1 LPERYRLDELARR
14 IDGEVRGDAQRTILG
29 IATLDQAGPDDLS
42 FLTNPK
48 YRESASATRAGAVL
62 VGKGT
67 ELPDRDLLVVDEP
80 YLALARLLTLFH
92 PVERKSPGV
101 SDRAQVGEGVHLGSG
116 VRVEPFAVIG
126 DRAVLEDRVCVG
138 AGSVVGEEARVG
150 EETELRPRVVL
161 YPGTRVGRRCLIHSG
176 AVLGG
181 DGYGF
186 ATSGGKHHKVP
197 QLGRVVVEDDV
208 EIGAN
213 TTVDRGTLEE
223 TVIGEGSKLDNLV
236 MIAHGV
242 KLGRDT
248 LLAGQAGIAGS
259 TRVGDGTIWAGQSGA
274 AGHLEIADGT
284 IVAAKSAVLQSVPE
298 RAFVAGIPAVDHRRW
313 KRSLAELGR
322 VGELRRRVRKFR
334 ARLDAL
340 EARLGSEED

>member
-1 LPERYRLDELARR
+1 M
-14 IDGEVRGDAQRTILG
+14 
-29 IATLDQAGPDDLS
+29 
-42 FLTNPK
+42 
-48 YRESASATRAGAVL
+48 L
-62 VGKGT
+62 VGKGS
-67 ELPDRDLLVVDEP
+67 ELQDRDLLEVEDP
-80 YLALARLLTLFH
+80 YLALARLLALFH
-92 PVERKSPGV
+92 PAERKQPGI
-101 SDRAQVGEGVHLGSG
+101 SERAHVGEEVSLGSE

-138 AGSVVGEEARVG
+138 AGSVVGDDARVG
-150 EETELRPRVVL
+150 EDTELKPRVVL
-161 YPGTRVGRRCLIHSG
+161 YPGTRVGRRCLVHSG
-176 AVLGG
+176 VVLGG

-197 QLGRVVVEDDV
+197 QLGRVVVKDDV

-298 RAFVAGIPAVDHRRW
+298 RAFIAGIPAVDHRRW
-313 KRSLAELGR
+313 KRSQAELGR
-322 VGELRRRVRKFR
+322 LGELRRRVREFR

-340 EARLGSEED
+340 ETRLGEEED

>member
-1 LPERYRLDELARR
+1 MPDGYRLEELARR
-14 IDGEVRGDAQRTILG
+14 IDGQVRGDAQRTIRG
-29 IATLDQAGPDDLS
+29 IATLDRAGPDELS

-67 ELPDRDLLVVDEP
+67 ELPDRDLLEVDEP
-80 YLALARLLTLFH
+80 YLALARLLALFH
-92 PVERKSPGV
+92 PVERKRPGV
-101 SDRAQVGEGVHLGSG
+101 SERAHVGEGVSLGSE

-138 AGSVVGEEARVG
+138 AGSVVGEDARVG
-150 EETELRPRVVL
+150 EDTELKPRVVL
-161 YPGTRVGRRCLIHSG
+161 YPGTQVGRRCLVHSG
-176 AVLGG
+176 VVLGG

-186 ATSGGKHHKVP
+186 ATSAGKHHKVP
-197 QLGRVVVEDDV
+197 QLGRVVVQDDV

-274 AGHLEIADGT
+274 AGHLEIAAGT

-313 KRSLAELGR
+313 KRSQAEVGR
-322 VGELRRRVRKFR
+322 LGELRRRVREFR
-334 ARLDAL
+334 ARIDAL